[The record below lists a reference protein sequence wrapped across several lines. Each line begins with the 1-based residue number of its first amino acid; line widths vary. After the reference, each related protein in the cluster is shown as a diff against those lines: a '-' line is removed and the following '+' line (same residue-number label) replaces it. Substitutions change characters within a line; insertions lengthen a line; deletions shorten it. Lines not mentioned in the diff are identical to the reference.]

1 MSQAAEDGVPSGAGF
16 RSQAAMLGLNA
27 MGRKRDKSCVQQ
39 GFYQMAQSQWDQG
52 DGRQIC

>member
-1 MSQAAEDGVPSGAGF
+1 MSQAAEDGVLSEAGF

-27 MGRKRDKSCVQQ
+27 KGRKRDKSCVQQ
-39 GFYQMAQSQWDQG
+39 EFYQMAQSQWAQG